1 MTLQDKFDLDLD
13 EAISWRELEL
23 SNLKLQIQSSI
34 SHMEKRFLLRGGW
47 ALLYA
52 HWEGSIKELL
62 VVYKDF
68 INSLFVSNKFLFNK
82 NSCFV
87 LYLLLLKNHEQI
99 AFKNIICHIKTLDK
113 MLKDK
118 VIDFNIYK
126 NTLIQELKVLLLHRD
141 IKQNA
146 KNELQEFINMIEA
159 NNPINKLKISKNV
172 VNTESN
178 LGFDVLRKLFS
189 RFDIQIDSKLEL
201 ESQRINQILKY
212 RNNIA
217 HGDKHHFFSSSETQ
231 QLDKQLQ
238 YLQDCIDKIIFIIKQ
253 STEQLKLKKEE
264 LCPMKKL
271 WSISTT
277 VRNPE
282 RLRNF
287 LISLKDLEGQI
298 WNNATQKAFQINL
311 IKYRFYGFG
320 STQFYD
326 GLTQEQTDKV
336 KDINY
341 QLTFDEAQ
349 DIFNTKNYED
359 SAMRGRNSFKPLEK
373 MGVAF
378 IIDDKIMIT
387 SLGEYLLSDNYDLGE
402 FFFKSFL
409 KWQYP
414 NPESRDFS
422 NGDIYNIKPFIATLH
437 LINEVNKICEQKRL
451 RVKGISKQEFMIFGQ
466 SLLHYQDI
474 KLQAERLMEFRIAL
488 ELLQNNDEKKEY
500 IGNYIAD
507 FLSEFDN
514 ATDGNLHDYA
524 DNTIRY
530 FRLTR
535 YITVRGGGFYID
547 LEPRR
552 MIEIQKLLDTD
563 DASATEFRR
572 DDYISYMSD
581 INQPILPWEEKNEL
595 LKIYHSTLDDI
606 RNIESQMLIATYPF
620 SLENE
625 EIGYLKSEIEKL
637 REYRHKLQNIELK
650 QQLQDVSQIEEVIDK
665 LTNIRNQDLKPSIA
679 LEKYITHAL
688 NIINDAKEIKANSIL
703 SDDNDFIFTAPAN
716 KPDIECFYESF
727 NSVCEVT
734 MLTNRDQ
741 WHNEGQPVMRHF
753 RDFESASSHQDNYC
767 LFVAPAMHRDTINT
781 FWMSLKYEYEGN
793 SQKIVP
799 LNISQIIQILE
810 TIKAL
815 KLQNKSFSHL
825 MFKQFLDEIVGLR
838 NSVANSDEWLKTIP
852 IVLNNFKQELLCS

>member
-1 MTLQDKFDLDLD
+1 
-13 EAISWRELEL
+13 
-23 SNLKLQIQSSI
+23 
-34 SHMEKRFLLRGGW
+34 
-47 ALLYA
+47 
-52 HWEGSIKELL
+52 
-62 VVYKDF
+62 
-68 INSLFVSNKFLFNK
+68 
-82 NSCFV
+82 
-87 LYLLLLKNHEQI
+87 
-99 AFKNIICHIKTLDK
+99 
-113 MLKDK
+113 
-118 VIDFNIYK
+118 
-126 NTLIQELKVLLLHRD
+126 
-141 IKQNA
+141 
-146 KNELQEFINMIEA
+146 
-159 NNPINKLKISKNV
+159 
-172 VNTESN
+172 
-178 LGFDVLRKLFS
+178 
-189 RFDIQIDSKLEL
+189 
-201 ESQRINQILKY
+201 
-212 RNNIA
+212 
-217 HGDKHHFFSSSETQ
+217 
-231 QLDKQLQ
+231 
-238 YLQDCIDKIIFIIKQ
+238 
-253 STEQLKLKKEE
+253 
-264 LCPMKKL
+264 MKKV

-277 VRNPE
+277 LRNPE
-282 RLRNF
+282 RIRNF
-287 LISLKDLEGQI
+287 LIALKDLEGQK
-298 WNNATQKAFQINL
+298 WNQETQKAFQINL
-311 IKYRFYGFG
+311 IKYRFYGYG
-320 STQFYD
+320 NAQFENT
-326 GLTQEQTDKV
+326 LSSEQ
-336 KDINY
+336 KDIFCNINY
-341 QLTFDEAQ
+341 DLTFSEAE
-349 DIFNTKNYED
+349 DIFYSKNYED
-359 SAMRGRNSFKPLEK
+359 PAMRGRTSFKPLEK

-378 IIDDKIMIT
+378 VINGKITIT
-387 SLGEYLLSDNYDLGE
+387 SLGEYILSDNYDLGN
-402 FFFKSFL
+402 FFFKSFV

-414 NPESRDFS
+414 NPLDNDF
-422 NGDIYNIKPFIATLH
+422 NNPEIHNIKPFIGILH
-437 LINEVNKICEQKRL
+437 LIREVNKLCVQNNIKA
-451 RVKGISKQEFMIFGQ
+451 KGISKTEFEIFGS
-466 SLLHYQDI
+466 SLLKYSDI
-474 KLQAERLMEFRIAL
+474 KKFAKNIIAFRLQYEKYQTEI
-488 ELLQNNDEKKEY
+488 EKK
-500 IGNYIAD
+500 NYID
-507 FLSEFDN
+507 LIRKSFLSDYTNINFN
-514 ATDGNLHDYA
+514 NLKDYT

-563 DASATEFRR
+563 DASAKEFTR
-572 DDYISYMSD
+572 DEYIVYMSD

-606 RNIESQMLIATYPF
+606 RNIESLMLIATYPF
-620 SLENE
+620 SLENK

-650 QQLQDVSQIEEVIDK
+650 QQLQDISQIDEVIDK

-753 RDFESASSHQDNYC
+753 RDFESVSSHKENYC

-852 IVLNNFKQELLCS
+852 TVLNNFKQELLCS

>member
-1 MTLQDKFDLDLD
+1 MNLNDTIQNLITDKGK
-13 EAISWRELEL
+13 L
-23 SNLKLQIQSSI
+23 SQC
-34 SHMEKRFLLRGGW
+34 
-47 ALLYA
+47 
-52 HWEGSIKELL
+52 
-62 VVYKDF
+62 D
-68 INSLFVSNKFLFNK
+68 
-82 NSCFV
+82 
-87 LYLLLLKNHEQI
+87 
-99 AFKNIICHIKTLDK
+99 
-113 MLKDK
+113 
-118 VIDFNIYK
+118 
-126 NTLIQELKVLLLHRD
+126 
-141 IKQNA
+141 
-146 KNELQEFINMIEA
+146 
-159 NNPINKLKISKNV
+159 
-172 VNTESN
+172 
-178 LGFDVLRKLFS
+178 
-189 RFDIQIDSKLEL
+189 
-201 ESQRINQILKY
+201 INQLAQEHNLSFADI
-212 RNNIA
+212 
-217 HGDKHHFFSSSETQ
+217 
-231 QLDKQLQ
+231 
-238 YLQDCIDKIIFIIKQ
+238 QDCISNIDNNRKI
-253 STEQLKLKKEE
+253 
-264 LCPMKKL
+264 MKKI

-277 VRNPE
+277 LRNPE
-282 RLRNF
+282 RIRNF
-287 LISLKDLEGQI
+287 LIALKDLEGQI
-298 WNNATQKAFQINL
+298 WNQETQKAFQINL

-320 STQFYD
+320 NTQFENT
-326 GLTQEQTDKV
+326 LSTNQ
-336 KDINY
+336 KDIFCNVNHN
-341 QLTFDEAQ
+341 LTFSEAE
-349 DIFNTKNYED
+349 DIFYSKNYED
-359 SAMRGRNSFKPLEK
+359 PAMRGRNSYKPLEK
-373 MGVAF
+373 MGVSF
-378 IIDDKIMIT
+378 IIDSRIKIT
-387 SLGEYLLSDNYDLGE
+387 TLGYYLLGNDYDLGN
-402 FFFKSFL
+402 FFFKSFI

-422 NGDIYNIKPFIATLH
+422 DRSIYNIKPFIGTLH
-437 LINEVNKICEQKRL
+437 LINEVNKICEQRNLK
-451 RVKGISKQEFMIFGQ
+451 VKGISKQEFMIFGQ

-474 KLQAERLMEFRIAL
+474 SSQAERLVGFRVAL
-488 ELLQNNDEKKEY
+488 DSLQNSEAKKEY
-500 IGNYIAD
+500 ISSYIAH

-552 MIEIQKLLDTD
+552 MIEIQRLLDTD
-563 DASATEFRR
+563 DASAKEFTK

-595 LKIYHSTLDDI
+595 LKIYQTTLDDI
-606 RNIESQMLIATYPF
+606 RNLEVQMSIATYTF
-620 SLENE
+620 SLETE
-625 EIGYLKSEIEKL
+625 EIEYLKSEIEKL

-650 QQLQDVSQIEEVIDK
+650 QQLQDISQIDEVIDK

-753 RDFESASSHQDNYC
+753 RDFESASSHQENYC

-852 IVLNNFKQELLCS
+852 TVLNNFKQELLCS

>member
-1 MTLQDKFDLDLD
+1 
-13 EAISWRELEL
+13 
-23 SNLKLQIQSSI
+23 
-34 SHMEKRFLLRGGW
+34 
-47 ALLYA
+47 
-52 HWEGSIKELL
+52 
-62 VVYKDF
+62 
-68 INSLFVSNKFLFNK
+68 
-82 NSCFV
+82 
-87 LYLLLLKNHEQI
+87 
-99 AFKNIICHIKTLDK
+99 
-113 MLKDK
+113 
-118 VIDFNIYK
+118 
-126 NTLIQELKVLLLHRD
+126 
-141 IKQNA
+141 
-146 KNELQEFINMIEA
+146 
-159 NNPINKLKISKNV
+159 
-172 VNTESN
+172 
-178 LGFDVLRKLFS
+178 
-189 RFDIQIDSKLEL
+189 
-201 ESQRINQILKY
+201 
-212 RNNIA
+212 
-217 HGDKHHFFSSSETQ
+217 
-231 QLDKQLQ
+231 
-238 YLQDCIDKIIFIIKQ
+238 
-253 STEQLKLKKEE
+253 
-264 LCPMKKL
+264 MKKI

-277 VRNPE
+277 LRNPE
-282 RLRNF
+282 RIRNF
-287 LISLKDLEGQI
+287 LIALKDLEGQI
-298 WNNATQKAFQINL
+298 WNQETQKAFQINL

-320 STQFYD
+320 NTQFENT
-326 GLTQEQTDKV
+326 LSANQ
-336 KDINY
+336 KDIFCNVNHN
-341 QLTFDEAQ
+341 LTFSEAE
-349 DIFNTKNYED
+349 DIFYSKNYED
-359 SAMRGRNSFKPLEK
+359 PAMRGRNSYKPLEK
-373 MGVAF
+373 MGVSF
-378 IIDDKIMIT
+378 IIDSRIKIT
-387 SLGEYLLSDNYDLGE
+387 TLGYYLLGNDYDLGN
-402 FFFKSFL
+402 FFFKSFI

-422 NGDIYNIKPFIATLH
+422 DRSIYNIKPFIATLH
-437 LINEVNKICEQKRL
+437 LINEVNKICEQRNLK
-451 RVKGISKQEFMIFGQ
+451 VKGISKQEFMIFGQ

-474 KLQAERLMEFRIAL
+474 SSQAERLIEFRIAL
-488 ELLQNNDEKKEY
+488 ESLQNNDEKKEY

-552 MIEIQKLLDTD
+552 MIEIQKLLETD
-563 DASATEFRR
+563 NASAKEFTR
-572 DDYISYMSD
+572 DDYITYMSD

-595 LKIYHSTLDDI
+595 LKIYRSTLDDI
-606 RNIESQMLIATYPF
+606 RNLEVQMSIATYTF

-625 EIGYLKSEIEKL
+625 EIEYLKSEIEKL

-650 QQLQDVSQIEEVIDK
+650 QQLQDVSQIDDVIDK

-753 RDFESASSHQDNYC
+753 RDFESISSHKDNYC

-825 MFKQFLDEIVGLR
+825 MFKQFLDEIVGLK
-838 NSVANSDEWLKTIP
+838 NSVSNSDEWLKTIP
-852 IVLNNFKQELLCS
+852 TVLNSFKQELLCS